1 MSTLVR
7 SSSSDMLHSGRWRE
21 TAAGRDESI
30 SDRAAATSVSGSTR
44 PRPGTRA
51 STLNFRK
58 AVSQDIR
65 NAGTL
70 VGRRANTG
78 IDMCFGI
85 GSLVAVASVRKQY
98 CLCGC
103 ADASRT
109 AIQAQ
114 RHGCAVTPNPIPTR
128 HHELW

>member
-58 AVSQDIR
+58 AVSQDI
-65 NAGTL
+65 AMLAQSSGDVL
-70 VGRRANTG
+70 IEGL
-78 IDMCFGI
+78 I
-85 GSLVAVASVRKQY
+85 
-98 CLCGC
+98 C
-103 ADASRT
+103 AL
-109 AIQAQ
+109 
-114 RHGCAVTPNPIPTR
+114 
-128 HHELW
+128 ELALSSP